1 MWVVFVG
8 GVWVLGCV
16 WVVCVWVVCVGV
28 CVWAVCGCWGVSA
41 HVPGFARMSVAFN
54 GRGGGP
60 GVSIAVFLNDNHTCV
75 PLHAHHR
82 RLLEACT
89 CKHMKRVQTH
99 ERSRALATA
108 LPADVLVLTN
118 YSQEMPSVRET
129 NLYAIYWTLNDAK
142 QRMW

>member
-1 MWVVFVG
+1 
-8 GVWVLGCV
+8 
-16 WVVCVWVVCVGV
+16 
-28 CVWAVCGCWGVSA
+28 
-41 HVPGFARMSVAFN
+41 MSVAFN

-60 GVSIAVFLNDNHTCV
+60 GVSVAVFLNDNHTCV

-99 ERSRALATA
+99 ERSHALATA

-118 YSQEMPSVRET
+118 YSQQMPNVRGDQLIHHIWDINWREVKEVM
-129 NLYAIYWTLNDAK
+129 NWRGAEK
-142 QRMW
+142 

>member
-1 MWVVFVG
+1 MKWWCVG
-8 GVWVLGCV
+8 
-16 WVVCVWVVCVGV
+16 VGV
-28 CVWAVCGCWGVSA
+28 CVCGWCVCGWCVGCGVSA

-89 CKHMKRVQTH
+89 CKYMKRVQTH
-99 ERSRALATA
+99 ERSGALATA
-108 LPADVLVLTN
+108 MPADVLVLTN
-118 YSQEMPSVRET
+118 YSQQMPSV
-129 NLYAIYWTLNDAK
+129 
-142 QRMW
+142 